1 MCRTLPRSGYTEQ
14 PRVLTL
20 GQVVSKGALPVRR
33 SSGMRDEGG
42 KVAPDIERVGG
53 TTRGGPKD
61 PPRPPLFLL
70 RPAFPELR
78 RKGRAVLA
86 LRIPR
91 AKALGCSVWLL
102 RAKSDNHGTEPFYPG
117 SSGTN
122 CQDFG
127 ELSRVATII

>member
-61 PPRPPLFLL
+61 PPRPPLF
-70 RPAFPELR
+70 P
-78 RKGRAVLA
+78 RKLSGFRADP
-86 LRIPR
+86 RYTSPR
-91 AKALGCSVWLL
+91 AEALGCSV
-102 RAKSDNHGTEPFYPG
+102 
-117 SSGTN
+117 
-122 CQDFG
+122 
-127 ELSRVATII
+127 